1 MRVISASNKELRQ
14 EVEKGRFRED
24 LFYRLNVVQI
34 TLPPLRNRKEDIP
47 ALAHHFVEKFARL
60 QSKKVEE
67 ISSEALMELMTY
79 GYPGNIRELENL
91 IERAVA
97 VTGKNIITEED
108 LPHNV
113 RGVPIGEEASLFER
127 TAPGGADV
135 FFSKGIS
142 LDDELSTHEKCLLL
156 GALKKTNGVQKR
168 AAELLGI
175 NYRSFRHRL
184 EKYGMLGLKN
194 QPEGSEETAE

>member
-1 MRVISASNKELRQ
+1 ML
-14 EVEKGRFRED
+14 FR
-24 LFYRLNVVQI
+24 
-34 TLPPLRNRKEDIP
+34 
-47 ALAHHFVEKFARL
+47 
-60 QSKKVEE
+60 S
-67 ISSEALMELMTY
+67 ELMTY

-108 LPHNV
+108 LPPNV

-184 EKYGMLGLKN
+184 EKYGMLGSKN
-194 QPEGSEETAE
+194 QSEAGEETTE